1 MRRRAPDECDPAHHR
16 IATRRSS
23 GAPCCTAESPS
34 ADSAIGNRYSGYT
47 SPRPWSPACRSGACH
62 RRAWPAESTV
72 QHTPTRHPSDR
83 SGISGDHDCIS
94 LGSQASTSD
103 GSWANQ
109 ITSFESKR
117 FSRFKKFRNG
127 HLARRRA
134 ARFSILVVEGR
145 HQEAGLVATDLFRR
159 TKVWLVD
166 MGLESS
172 LPERAMIATRLFT
185 PEQFSVDAG
194 AHVPFDPAMLEN

>member
-1 MRRRAPDECDPAHHR
+1 MRRRARDECDPAHHR
-16 IATRRSS
+16 IATRQNS

-83 SGISGDHDCIS
+83 SGISGDPDCIS

-109 ITSFESKR
+109 ITSLKSKK
-117 FSRFKKFRNG
+117 FTQLKKFRTKTKKCPFKRAIADTKTGRLRNG
-127 HLARRRA
+127 RRNLHPGRRQLDWMGIVQA
-134 ARFSILVVEGR
+134 HTAHLVV
-145 HQEAGLVATDLFRR
+145 VF
-159 TKVWLVD
+159 
-166 MGLESS
+166 
-172 LPERAMIATRLFT
+172 I
-185 PEQFSVDAG
+185 
-194 AHVPFDPAMLEN
+194 